1 MKEMIEL
8 SITVR
13 ANSVEL
19 WHALTDKDELENW
32 WGDGVVIEPKLGGR
46 FQEKWED
53 DEGNKQLASGKVLA
67 IKNKKQITFSWTEKS
82 WPKTAFT
89 ECTFEVEEAGPGK
102 STLTVRH
109 GGWEKL
115 PEALRKQALK
125 DFKTGWSYHLKELK
139 EYLDF

>member
-8 SITVR
+8 SIKVR
-13 ANSVEL
+13 ANSIEL

-32 WGDGVVIEPKLGGR
+32 WGDGVVIEPKMGGR

-53 DEGNKQLASGKVLA
+53 DEGNKQVASGKVLA
-67 IKNKKQITFSWTEKS
+67 LKNKKQITFSWVEKS
-82 WPKTAFT
+82 WPKNAVT
-89 ECTFEVEEAGPGK
+89 ECTFEINEDGPGK
-102 STLTVRH
+102 SSLTVRH
-109 GGWEKL
+109 TGWETL
-115 PEALRKQALK
+115 PAALRGQALK